1 MKQTCCYKKNTPSN
15 LSVCN
20 CDTNIFGCENNV
32 NINISRQPDIKC
44 GYEYYN
50 KDVITDKYPRNEFV
64 EVGNGF
70 NSNDPRLIDVP
81 RSFSMVLDSIPIDS
95 NNLKLCQ
102 INTNPYLDNY
112 GQNYKTYSDINAG
125 NILYYNDKSIEDA
138 FFGPN
143 FVTSSNVDSYL
154 YKDSMGSIKPH
165 FKRVPLKCNDYLTS
179 ENRNYEN
186 CLSWMDDSTS
196 FREDI
201 MSLQM
206 SKMNQ
211 QKWSSRWS

>member
-1 MKQTCCYKKNTPSN
+1 MKQYQKCVPSN
-15 LSVCN
+15 LAVSN
-20 CDTNIFGCENNV
+20 CDTNIFGCKNQITFANT
-32 NINISRQPDIKC
+32 RQPDIKC
-44 GYEYYN
+44 GYNYYN
-50 KDVITDKYPRNEFV
+50 KNVVIDKYPRNEFV
-64 EVGNGF
+64 EVGSGY
-70 NSNDPRLIDVP
+70 NSKDPRLIDVP

-95 NNLKLCQ
+95 NNIKFCD
-102 INTNPYLDNY
+102 INTTPYLDKY

-138 FFGPN
+138 FFNPN
-143 FVTSSNVDSYL
+143 FVTSSNVESYL

-165 FKRVPLKCNDYLTS
+165 YMRTPLKCNDYLTT
-179 ENRNYEN
+179 ENKNYEY

-206 SKMNQ
+206 SKINQ
-211 QKWSSRWS
+211 QRWESRW